1 MFGKGDGVDEIAYDS
16 DSSSGKLNT
25 LLFKAGVA
33 PSELVVTRSGLDIL
47 VSIAGTT
54 DSIFINNF
62 FNSSSNGTP
71 SNSSNPIQ
79 QFKFN
84 DGTVWNL
91 DRIRLQAMTGGAGND
106 TIVGSA
112 LADTITGGAGN
123 DLLYGYDGNDT
134 YVFGKGDGVD
144 EIAYDSDSSSG
155 KLNTLLFKAGVAP
168 SELVVTRSGSAILV
182 SIAGTTDSVFI
193 NNFFSSSS
201 NGTPSNSSNPIQQ
214 FVFNDGTVWNLD
226 RIRLQAMTGGVG
238 DDTIVGS
245 ALADTITGG
254 AGNDLLYG
262 YDGNDTYVFGKGD
275 GVDEIAYDSDSSSG
289 KLNTLLF
296 KAGVAPSE
304 LVVTRSGSAILVSI
318 AGTADSIFINN
329 FFSSSTNGTPNSSN
343 TYNPIQQFVFNDGT
357 VWNLDRIRLQAM
369 TGGAGNDTIVGSA
382 LADTITGG
390 AGNDLLYGYDGN
402 DTYVFGK
409 GDGVDE
415 IAYDHDTSAGKL
427 NILLFKAGIAATDL
441 LSTRS
446 TGTND
451 LIISIVGTTDSI
463 TINDFFYDNGPAN
476 SYNPI
481 QKIEFADGTSW
492 TLDEFINNTFVGTT
506 AANTLTGTLSDDYLS
521 GGDGNDSLIGL
532 AGNDTLTGGTGS
544 DTLVGGLGNDAY
556 VVDSVT
562 DAIIEA
568 TNAGTDTV
576 YSWAL
581 NYNLSTNLENLNLMG
596 AAHINGTGNATAN
609 TLIGNSGNNI
619 LSGGAGNDALS
630 GGAGNDNLLGGSGND
645 ILSGGVGNDTLDGG
659 YGSNTLKGGG
669 GDDTYVLDTVLASGF
684 QIKRWETKSGGF
696 WDQQKWTMGDF
707 NGDGKVDLVNIFN
720 DAGSMSADIHTS
732 TGTSFSIARG
742 ETKAGG
748 FWDAQ
753 KWAVGDFN
761 GDGKS
766 DLVNMFNDN
775 GLMSADVHLSNGS
788 GFQIQRWESQA
799 GGFWDAQKWATG
811 DFNGDGKADLVNMF
825 NDNGL
830 MSADVHLSNGSGF
843 EIKRWETKAGS
854 IWDAQKWMAADVN
867 GDGKAD
873 LINIFNDGGLASVDV
888 HVSTGTGF
896 EIQRWETKAGGFWD
910 AQQWSTADVNGDGKA
925 DLINVF
931 NDNGLMSVD
940 VHVNTGTGFQIQR
953 WETKAGGFWDG
964 QKWMAADVTGDG
976 KADLMNVFSDL
987 GSTSIDVH
995 VAGSYAANADNYV
1008 KSDNI
1013 VESAAEG
1020 VDTVVS
1026 SSNHTLAV
1034 NVENLTLSNNAMALV
1049 ATGNALN
1056 NILKGNGMLNT
1067 LNGLAG
1073 NDTLQGGRNRDTLN
1087 GGVGND
1093 TYLFARGD
1101 GMDQLVD
1108 ADATVGNK
1116 DTLWFNSGVSSSQLW
1131 FQKAG
1136 NNLVVSVIGT
1146 TDQVTINNWYTSA
1159 SNQVEQIKASDGKV
1173 LLNNEVAALVSAM
1186 SAFTAPAAGTT
1197 TLPTSYQTAL
1207 NPVLAANW
1215 S

>member
-1 MFGKGDGVDEIAYDS
+1 MYFNNNKGIGMTVFNGTSGSDSLVGGSSADGLYGLAGDDTLKGGTGNDTLEGGSGNDVLYGEDGNDTYVFGKGDGVDEIAYDS

-91 DRIRLQAMTGGAGND
+91 DRIRLQAMTGGAGN
-106 TIVGSA
+106 
-112 LADTITGGAGN
+112 
-123 DLLYGYDGNDT
+123 
-134 YVFGKGDGVD
+134 
-144 EIAYDSDSSSG
+144 
-155 KLNTLLFKAGVAP
+155 
-168 SELVVTRSGSAILV
+168 
-182 SIAGTTDSVFI
+182 
-193 NNFFSSSS
+193 
-201 NGTPSNSSNPIQQ
+201 
-214 FVFNDGTVWNLD
+214 
-226 RIRLQAMTGGVG
+226 
-238 DDTIVGS
+238 DTIVGS

-720 DAGSMSADIHTS
+720 DGGSMSADIHTS

-854 IWDAQKWMAADVN
+854 IWDAQKWMTADVN

-873 LINIFNDGGLASVDV
+873 LINIFNDGGLTSVDV

-995 VAGSYAANADNYV
+995 VADSYADNYV

-1186 SAFTAPAAGTT
+1186 STFTAPAAGTT